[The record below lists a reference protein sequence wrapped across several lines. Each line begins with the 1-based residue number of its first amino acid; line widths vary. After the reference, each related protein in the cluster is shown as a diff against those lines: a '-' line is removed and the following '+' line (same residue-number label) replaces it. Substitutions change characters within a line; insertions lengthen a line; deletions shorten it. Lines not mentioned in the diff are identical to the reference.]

1 MGMTTATP
9 IGRVIAPEI
18 RDAIQGAAKRTGIS
32 FDFLVRQAE
41 IESGLDPRAKA
52 STSSATGLYQFI
64 ESTWLRMIRQHGAK
78 YGHAEAAQAISP
90 TGAPRVGDPAMRARI
105 LELRKDPALS
115 AAMAAEYTRSN
126 QDQLRLALRREPTA
140 NELYMAHFLGPQSAS
155 RFLQAWASDRT
166 AVAADVVPDAAG
178 PNRRVFFAP
187 DGRPRSVEEVLS
199 ARRRHPRS
207 SAPWH
212 GPSAASPKTPR
223 SSPPPPR
230 PASRSC
236 RACPATPAFRR
247 SPSRRSRPSTTA
259 RAAPSPAASP
269 AKACPETS
277 LPRTPPTGLMAGVRL
292 VRALSGI

>member
-199 ARRRHPRS
+199 RFAQRFQGTQTGAPPAPEIVRAVARTERGLAKDAAVLTAAAQTRVQVMQGLS
-207 SAPWH
+207 SN
-212 GPSAASPKTPR
+212 
-223 SSPPPPR
+223 
-230 PASRSC
+230 
-236 RACPATPAFRR
+236 
-247 SPSRRSRPSTTA
+247 
-259 RAAPSPAASP
+259 
-269 AKACPETS
+269 
-277 LPRTPPTGLMAGVRL
+277 AGVSPVTVAALASLDDSKGRTVAGRL
-292 VRALSGI
+292 ARQGMP

>member
-199 ARRRHPRS
+199 RFAQRFQGTQTGAPPAPEIVRAVARTERGHAKDAAVLTAAAQTRVQVMQGLS
-207 SAPWH
+207 SN
-212 GPSAASPKTPR
+212 
-223 SSPPPPR
+223 
-230 PASRSC
+230 
-236 RACPATPAFRR
+236 
-247 SPSRRSRPSTTA
+247 
-259 RAAPSPAASP
+259 
-269 AKACPETS
+269 
-277 LPRTPPTGLMAGVRL
+277 AGVSPVTVAALASLDDSKGRTVAGRL
-292 VRALSGI
+292 ARQGMP

>member
-1 MGMTTATP
+1 MTTATP

-178 PNRRVFFAP
+178 PNRRVFFAS

-199 ARRRHPRS
+199 RFAQRFQGTQTGAPPAPEIVRAVARTERGLAKDAAVLTAAAQTRVQVMQGLS
-207 SAPWH
+207 SN
-212 GPSAASPKTPR
+212 
-223 SSPPPPR
+223 
-230 PASRSC
+230 
-236 RACPATPAFRR
+236 
-247 SPSRRSRPSTTA
+247 
-259 RAAPSPAASP
+259 
-269 AKACPETS
+269 
-277 LPRTPPTGLMAGVRL
+277 AGVSPVTVAALASLDDSKGRTVAGRL
-292 VRALSGI
+292 ARQGMP

>member
-199 ARRRHPRS
+199 RFAQRFQGTQTG
-207 SAPWH
+207 AP
-212 GPSAASPKTPR
+212 
-223 SSPPPPR
+223 
-230 PASRSC
+230 PA
-236 RACPATPAFRR
+236 
-247 SPSRRSRPSTTA
+247 
-259 RAAPSPAASP
+259 
-269 AKACPETS
+269 PEI
-277 LPRTPPTGLMAGVRL
+277 
-292 VRALSGI
+292 VRAVARTERGPCCRRGTRAPRR

>member
-1 MGMTTATP
+1 MTTATP

-64 ESTWLRMIRQHGAK
+64 ESTWLRMIRQHGGK
-78 YGHAEAAQAISP
+78 YGHAEAAEAISP

-115 AAMAAEYTRSN
+115 AAMAAEYTKSN

-155 RFLQAWASDRT
+155 RFLQAWSSDRT
-166 AVAADVVPDAAG
+166 AIAADVVPDAAA

-199 ARRRHPRS
+199 RFAQRFQGTQTGAPPAPEIVRAVARTERGLAKDAAVLTAAAQTRVQVMQGLS
-207 SAPWH
+207 S
-212 GPSAASPKTPR
+212 K
-223 SSPPPPR
+223 
-230 PASRSC
+230 
-236 RACPATPAFRR
+236 
-247 SPSRRSRPSTTA
+247 
-259 RAAPSPAASP
+259 
-269 AKACPETS
+269 
-277 LPRTPPTGLMAGVRL
+277 AGVSAVTVAALASLDDSKGRTVAGRL
-292 VRALSGI
+292 ARQGMP